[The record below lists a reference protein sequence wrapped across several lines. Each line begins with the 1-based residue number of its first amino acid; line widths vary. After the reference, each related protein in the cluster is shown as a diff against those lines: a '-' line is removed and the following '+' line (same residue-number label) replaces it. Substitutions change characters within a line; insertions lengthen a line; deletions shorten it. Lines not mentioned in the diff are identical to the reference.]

1 MITLT
6 TELSTTE
13 LADIV
18 SNGIAVFIIG
28 SIFFGAIYS
37 AFFEW
42 PKENFD
48 NFNEGTNFKVP
59 FSLVEK
65 MINEYFNTNKIVKMT
80 EEELI
85 FEINEKSYKIGF
97 KTLEDYK
104 RYCKFINKMNEQIQ
118 KSKIEHEKIEM
129 ELKKIEDEKKEF
141 KSLKEFSEAIIQDMN
156 QNNDL
161 ENHSDETKEGRD
173 ETNV

>member
-6 TELSTTE
+6 IELSTTE

-59 FSLVEK
+59 FSLIEK

-80 EEELI
+80 KKELI
-85 FEINEKSYKIGF
+85 FEIDKKSYKIGF
-97 KTLEDYK
+97 KTLNDYK
-104 RYCKFINKMNEQIQ
+104 MYCKFINKMNEQIQ

-173 ETNV
+173 ETND

>member
-80 EEELI
+80 EKELV
-85 FEINEKSYKIGF
+85 FKINKVTYKIGF
-97 KTLEDYK
+97 KTLNDYK
-104 RYCKFINKMNEQIQ
+104 MYCKFINKMNEQIQ

-161 ENHSDETKEGRD
+161 ENYSDETKEGRG

>member
-28 SIFFGAIYS
+28 SIFFGTIYS

-85 FEINEKSYKIGF
+85 FEINKKSYKIGF
-97 KTLEDYK
+97 KTLNDYK
-104 RYCKFINKMNEQIQ
+104 MYCKFINKMNKQIQ
-118 KSKIEHEKIEM
+118 KSKIEHEKIEI

-161 ENHSDETKEGRD
+161 ENHSDETKEGRG